1 MLDLTE
7 ISKSSMS
14 ARNDT
19 DWQKALPVPESR

>member
-1 MLDLTE
+1 MLGLTE

-19 DWQKALPVPESR
+19 DWQKVLPDPGSQ

>member
-14 ARNDT
+14 VGNDT
-19 DWQKALPVPESR
+19 DWQKVLPDPESR

>member
-7 ISKSSMS
+7 ISKSSTN

-19 DWQKALPVPESR
+19 DWQKALLDPENR

>member
-14 ARNDT
+14 ARNDI
-19 DWQKALPVPESR
+19 DWQKALPDPESR